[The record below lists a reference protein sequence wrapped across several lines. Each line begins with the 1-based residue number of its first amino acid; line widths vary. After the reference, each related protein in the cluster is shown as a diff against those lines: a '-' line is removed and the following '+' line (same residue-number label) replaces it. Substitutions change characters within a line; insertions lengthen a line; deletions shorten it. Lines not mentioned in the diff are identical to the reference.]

1 MSVRKSPPPAGPGT
15 AIVKRARVED
25 EEDGSGDQ
33 VGTMTMTVASSG
45 EGQRK
50 NALIRSVKRTS
61 GLEAPIVSLSGAHGA
76 EITACK
82 FDPSGQTLAACSV
95 DRSISLWKTYPP
107 HDNYGVIP
115 NVHKMAIL
123 DIAYSLDSEVIYSG
137 GADGTLIATDL
148 RTGSRINK
156 YSAHYGA
163 LNSIAV
169 TISGGRELVL
179 TGGDDG
185 IARVWDLNLDGKEPV
200 VEFDDERDCP
210 VTAVEWSKDGN
221 QCFVGGIDNEIKVWD
236 LRSNSILYTL
246 RGHTDT
252 IASLSLSPSGHYL
265 ATYSLDSA
273 LIIYDVRPFSS
284 DPTRVYRSLTGA
296 PSGFENNLIRTSWS
310 KHDNGARIAVGG
322 GDRTVTVWD
331 VDTGKIAYKLPGHK
345 GTVTGVDFHPREPI
359 ILTGSKDTNMLL
371 GELDAQDFS

>member
-1 MSVRKSPPPAGPGT
+1 MSVRKSPPPTGPGL
-15 AIVKRARVED
+15 ALAKRARVD
-25 EEDGSGDQ
+25 NDDDMEDGGN
-33 VGTMTMTVASSG
+33 VTTMTVASSG

-61 GLEAPIVSLSGAHGA
+61 GLEAPIVSLSGAHGG

-107 HDNYGVIP
+107 HDNYGILP

-123 DIAYSLDSEVIYSG
+123 DIAYSLDSEALYSG
-137 GADGTLIATDL
+137 GADGTLVATDL
-148 RTGSRINK
+148 RTGERIAR
-156 YSAHYGA
+156 YAAHHGP

-185 IARVWDLNLDGKEPV
+185 IARVWDFALDSKDPV
-200 VEFDDERDCP
+200 AEFDDERDCP
-210 VTAVEWSKDGN
+210 VTAVEWSADGN
-221 QCFVGGIDNEIKVWD
+221 QCFVGGVDNEVKVWD
-236 LRSNSILYTL
+236 LRTSEILYTL

-252 IASLSLSPSGHYL
+252 IASLSLSPNGHFL

-284 DPTRVYRSLTGA
+284 DPMRVYRSLTGA
-296 PSGFENNLIRTSWS
+296 PSGFESTLIRCAWT
-310 KHDNGARIAVGG
+310 KHDNGARIAAGG
-322 GDRTVTVWD
+322 GDRTVTVWE
-331 VDTGKIAYKLPGHK
+331 VDSGKVLYKLPGHK
-345 GTVTGVDFHPREPI
+345 GSVTGVDFHPREPI